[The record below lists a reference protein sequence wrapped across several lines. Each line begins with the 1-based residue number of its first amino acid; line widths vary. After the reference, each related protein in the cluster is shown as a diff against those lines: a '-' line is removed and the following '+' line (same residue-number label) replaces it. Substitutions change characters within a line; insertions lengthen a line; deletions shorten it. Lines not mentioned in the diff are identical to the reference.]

1 MSPLEAR
8 TVLRAADIV
17 GGLDRL
23 AARLGARGEDLE
35 AWLAG
40 TVAFPEH
47 IYQRCVD
54 IVVACLLQELCP
66 SHATTKG
73 SLH

>member
-23 AARLGARGEDLE
+23 AAHLEARGEDIE

-54 IVVACLLQELCP
+54 IVVACLLDELCP
-66 SHATTKG
+66 SHAKAKRL
-73 SLH
+73 LH

>member
-8 TVLRAADIV
+8 TLLRAADIV

-23 AARLGARGEDLE
+23 AAYFEVSGEDFE
-35 AWLAG
+35 TWLAG
-40 TVAFPEH
+40 KAPLPKH
-47 IYQRCVD
+47 IYERCVN
-54 IVVACLLQELCP
+54 IVVACLLDELCP
-66 SHATTKG
+66 NHAKAKG

>member
-23 AARLGARGEDLE
+23 AAHLDARGEDVE

-40 TVAFPEH
+40 TVALPEP

-54 IVVACLLQELCP
+54 IVVACLLGEL
-66 SHATTKG
+66 SASDAKAKG